1 MGIVLS
7 RYINSLKTVVYKEKD
22 LIRIVQFYP
31 QGLEEWVSQEAL
43 IW

>member
-22 LIRIVQFYP
+22 LIHIAQFYP